1 MSVQIPVSTDSPIW
15 KAWEAYKGTDD
26 YVNTRRWALNDAHV
40 DGSLWAAFER
50 GFRTTN
56 VEAVRALLALVEEWK
71 KDQDR
76 TGEWHGEDQAYE
88 EGKLD
93 GREECAAELEAALR
107 R

>member
-56 VEAVRALLALVEEWK
+56 VEAEATRAPLLALVEQWR
-71 KDQDR
+71 QQAQADR
-76 TGEWHGEDQAYE
+76 APWDTCGDANRARG
-88 EGKLD
+88 
-93 GREECAAELEAALR
+93 ECAAALEAALR